1 MPLADLT
8 TSIPREYLNGSGVG
22 VYPALLLDLSL
33 DMDGAKPSLTLI
45 CKTNTIYCL
54 TCRG

>member
-8 TSIPREYLNGSGVG
+8 TSIPREYLNGSGG
-22 VYPALLLDLSL
+22 SVYPALLDLSL